1 MKAGGMIT
9 TSRIQVAAGLYSWLV
24 AQDCFTDSGGRG
36 TSLSSRVRGGQT
48 VQGHVDK
55 Q

>member
-1 MKAGGMIT
+1 MKAGGMIS
-9 TSRIQVAAGLYSWLV
+9 TSRIQVAAGLYSW
-24 AQDCFTDSGGRG
+24 QDCFTDSGGRG
-36 TSLSSRVRGGQT
+36 TSLSSRVQGGQT